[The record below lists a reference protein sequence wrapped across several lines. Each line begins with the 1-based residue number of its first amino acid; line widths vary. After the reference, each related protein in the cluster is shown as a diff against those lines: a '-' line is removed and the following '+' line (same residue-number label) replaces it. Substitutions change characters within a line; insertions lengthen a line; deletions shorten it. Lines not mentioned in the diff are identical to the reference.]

1 MKLIALA
8 LAFLLLAVQEPPKP
22 EDSPLVKAAKA
33 SGGKRKSSTKVIT
46 NDDVKKSKGKL
57 VTLPPKE
64 VPKDAPKE
72 ASPADTKAPLA
83 KQDDLYH
90 ARLAATKVVD
100 DAEKKVAELEAELRR
115 TEQAYYAESDLNRR
129 DSVLVPRFEQ
139 TKKQLEIAR
148 KGLADARDAL
158 EKCSH

>member
-8 LAFLLLAVQEPPKP
+8 VAFLLLAVQEPPKP

-33 SGGKRKSSTKVIT
+33 SGGKRKPSTKVIT

-64 VPKDAPKE
+64 VPTE
-72 ASPADTKAPLA
+72 TTPADTKAPLA
-83 KQDDLYH
+83 KQDDRYR

-139 TKKQLEIAR
+139 TKKQLEVAR

-158 EKCSH
+158 QACSQ